1 MMSKRIVA
9 TLVDYEVEKAATND
23 QVISRLVSIFE
34 A

>member
-1 MMSKRIVA
+1 MMSIRIVA
-9 TLVDYEVEKAATND
+9 TLVDYEAEKAVTND